1 MAHWR
6 CLLIGYLTNSLFF
19 PKETNNHNR
28 LAGYK
33 CMLNLIITRE
43 EHFQM
48 NMNYSSAYYAIVKA
62 NNLS

>member
-1 MAHWR
+1 
-6 CLLIGYLTNSLFF
+6 
-19 PKETNNHNR
+19 
-28 LAGYK
+28 
-33 CMLNLIITRE
+33 MLNLIITRE